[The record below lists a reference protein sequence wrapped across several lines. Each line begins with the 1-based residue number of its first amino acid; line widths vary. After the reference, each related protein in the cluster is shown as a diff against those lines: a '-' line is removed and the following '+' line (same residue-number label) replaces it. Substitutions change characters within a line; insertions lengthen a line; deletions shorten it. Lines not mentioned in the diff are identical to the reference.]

1 MIARSFSE
9 KNVHRGNLMTTDSR
23 VPESLRHSKE
33 HSDEMLE
40 WLRGKGKTIIII
52 HDNPD
57 PDCLASAMAL
67 RHLLAMKLSRDAVIT
82 FSGMIGRSEN
92 IAMAKELEITL
103 IPLEMVNL
111 DEYSVVCMLD
121 TQPGTG
127 NNSLPAGHRV
137 DIVIDH
143 HPPREASKACRWLDI
158 REEYGVTAT
167 ILYEYLVAQHIQIGT
182 KLATALFY
190 ALKSETQDLG
200 REANRPDRDA
210 YLRLFPVA
218 NKRLLYEITHPKLPV
233 EHFRTIHSGV
243 ENATIYGKL
252 LVVNLQAICF
262 PEVVSEIADYLI
274 RLEGIESVLSMG
286 HYNDEVILSIRT
298 TDTLLN
304 AGEIIRRLVAGKGTA
319 GGHGW
324 MAGGKLDHVPF
335 DLALLKEI
343 EVSLTSKMLVELSIG
358 DVLPG
363 RLIESRQVTNVR
375 KAPGKDLRLFPD
387 HV

>member
-1 MIARSFSE
+1 
-9 KNVHRGNLMTTDSR
+9 MTTGSS
-23 VPESLRHSKE
+23 VPEGLRHSKE

-40 WLRGKGKTIIII
+40 WLQGKGKTIIII

-103 IPLEMVNL
+103 IPLGMVNL

-127 NNSLPAGHRV
+127 NNSLPPDRRV

-143 HPPREASKACRWLDI
+143 HPLREASKTCRWLDI
-158 REEYGVTAT
+158 RDEYGVTAT
-167 ILYEYLVAQHIQIGT
+167 ILYEYLVAQNITIST

-190 ALKSETQDLG
+190 AIKSETQDLG

-210 YLRLFPVA
+210 YLRLFPLA

-252 LVVNLQAICF
+252 LVVNLRAICF
-262 PEVVSEIADYLI
+262 PEVVSEMADYLI
-274 RLEGIESVLSMG
+274 RLEGIETVLSMG
-286 HYNDEVILSIRT
+286 HYNDEVILSLRT
-298 TDTLLN
+298 TSTLLN
-304 AGEIIRRLVAGKGTA
+304 TGEIIKRLVAEKGA
-319 GGHGW
+319 GGGHAM
-324 MAGGKLDHVPF
+324 MAGGKLDNVPA
-335 DLALLKEI
+335 DPAALKEVEASLTKALLR
-343 EVSLTSKMLVELSIG
+343 ELEIG
-358 DVLPG
+358 DVVPA
-363 RLIESRQVTNVR
+363 RLIESR
-375 KAPGKDLRLFPD
+375 
-387 HV
+387 

>member
-1 MIARSFSE
+1 
-9 KNVHRGNLMTTDSR
+9 MTTESCIPD
-23 VPESLRHSKE
+23 SLRRSKA

-40 WLRGKGKTIIII
+40 WIRGKGKTIIII

-67 RHLLAMKLSRDAVIT
+67 RHLLAMKLSRDAIIT

-111 DEYSVVCMLD
+111 DDYSVVCMLD

-127 NNSLPAGHRV
+127 NNSLPPDCRV

-143 HPPREASKACRWLDI
+143 HPLRAASKKCRWVDI
-158 REEYGVTAT
+158 RDDYGVTAT
-167 ILYEYLVAQHIQIGT
+167 ILYEYLLAQNITIGT

-190 ALKSETQDLG
+190 AIKSDTQDLG
-200 REANRPDRDA
+200 REATRPDRDA

-218 NKRLLYEITHPKLPV
+218 NKRLLYEITNPKLPV
-233 EHFRTIHSGV
+233 EHFQTMHSGV
-243 ENATIYGKL
+243 ENSLMYGKL

-274 RLEGIESVLSMG
+274 RLEGIETILSMG
-286 HYNDEVILSIRT
+286 HYNNEVILSMRT
-298 TDTLLN
+298 TSHLLN
-304 AGEIIRRLVAGKGTA
+304 AGEIIRRLVAGRGTA
-319 GGHGW
+319 GGHGM
-324 MAGGKLDHVPF
+324 MAGGKLDNIPF
-335 DLALLKEI
+335 DPATLKEVEGFLTRALL
-343 EVSLTSKMLVELSIG
+343 LELSIG
-358 DVLPG
+358 DVNPS
-363 RLIESRQVTNVR
+363 RLIASRQGNPQSLEP
-375 KAPGKDLRLFPD
+375 APDY
-387 HV
+387 

>member
-1 MIARSFSE
+1 
-9 KNVHRGNLMTTDSR
+9 MTSDSC
-23 VPESLRHSKE
+23 VPESLRRSKA

-67 RHLLAMKLSRDAVIT
+67 RHLLAMKLSRNAVIT

-103 IPLEMVNL
+103 TPLEMVDL
-111 DEYSVVCMLD
+111 DEVSAVCMLD

-127 NNSLPAGHRV
+127 NNSLAQDCRV

-143 HPPREASKACRWLDI
+143 HPMRDASKKCRWVDI
-158 REEYGVTAT
+158 RDDYGVTAT
-167 ILYEYLVAQHIQIGT
+167 ILYEYLLAQNITIGT

-190 ALKSETQDLG
+190 AIKSETQDLG
-200 REANRPDRDA
+200 REATRPDRDA

-243 ENATIYGKL
+243 ENAKIYGKL
-252 LVVNLQAICF
+252 LVVNLQEICF
-262 PEVVSEIADYLI
+262 PEAVSEMADYLI
-274 RLEGIESVLSMG
+274 RLEGIETVLSMG
-286 HYNDEVILSIRT
+286 HYNVDMILSIRT
-298 TDTLLN
+298 TSHILN
-304 AGEIIRRLVAGKGTA
+304 AGEIIKRLVAGRGTA
-319 GGHGW
+319 GGHGM
-324 MAGGKLDHVPF
+324 MAGGKLENVPF
-335 DLALLKEI
+335 DPAALKEVEDFLTRALLQ
-343 EVSLTSKMLVELSIG
+343 ELSIG
-358 DVLPG
+358 DVVSV
-363 RLIESRQVTNVR
+363 RLIESR
-375 KAPGKDLRLFPD
+375 
-387 HV
+387 

>member
-1 MIARSFSE
+1 
-9 KNVHRGNLMTTDSR
+9 MTTGSS
-23 VPESLRHSKE
+23 VPEGLRRSKE

-40 WLRGKGKTIIII
+40 WLQGKGKTIIII

-92 IAMAKELEITL
+92 IALAKELEITL
-103 IPLEMVNL
+103 TPLGMVNL

-127 NNSLPAGHRV
+127 NNSLPPDRRV

-143 HPPREASKACRWLDI
+143 HPLREASKTCRWLDI
-158 REEYGVTAT
+158 RDEYGVTAT
-167 ILYEYLVAQHIQIGT
+167 ILYEYLVAQNITIST

-190 ALKSETQDLG
+190 AIKSETQDLG

-210 YLRLFPVA
+210 YLRLFPLA

-233 EHFRTIHSGV
+233 EHFRTIHGGV

-252 LVVNLQAICF
+252 LVVNLRAICF
-262 PEVVSEIADYLI
+262 PEVVSEMADYLI
-274 RLEGIESVLSMG
+274 RLEGIETVLSMG
-286 HYNDEVILSIRT
+286 HYNDEVILSLRT
-298 TDTLLN
+298 TSTLLN
-304 AGEIIRRLVAGKGTA
+304 TGEIIKRLVAGKGA
-319 GGHGW
+319 GGGHAM
-324 MAGGKLDHVPF
+324 MAGGKLDNVPA
-335 DLALLKEI
+335 DPAALKEVEASLTKALLR
-343 EVSLTSKMLVELSIG
+343 ELEIG
-358 DVLPG
+358 DVVPG
-363 RLIESRQVTNVR
+363 RLIESR
-375 KAPGKDLRLFPD
+375 
-387 HV
+387 

>member
-1 MIARSFSE
+1 
-9 KNVHRGNLMTTDSR
+9 MTTGSS
-23 VPESLRHSKE
+23 VPEGLRHSKE

-40 WLRGKGKTIIII
+40 WLQGKGKTIIII

-103 IPLEMVNL
+103 IPLGMVNL

-127 NNSLPAGHRV
+127 NNSLPPDRRV

-143 HPPREASKACRWLDI
+143 HPLREASKTCRWLDI
-158 REEYGVTAT
+158 RDEYGVTAT
-167 ILYEYLVAQHIQIGT
+167 ILYEYLVAQNITIST

-190 ALKSETQDLG
+190 AIKSETQDLG

-210 YLRLFPVA
+210 YLRLFPLA

-233 EHFRTIHSGV
+233 EHFRTIHNGV

-252 LVVNLQAICF
+252 LVVNLRAICF
-262 PEVVSEIADYLI
+262 PEVVSEMADYLI
-274 RLEGIESVLSMG
+274 RLEGIETVLSMG
-286 HYNDEVILSIRT
+286 QYNDEVILSLRT
-298 TDTLLN
+298 TSTLLN
-304 AGEIIRRLVAGKGTA
+304 TGEIIKRLVAGKGA
-319 GGHGW
+319 GGGHAM
-324 MAGGKLDHVPF
+324 MAGGKLDNVPA
-335 DLALLKEI
+335 DPAALKEVEASLTKALLR
-343 EVSLTSKMLVELSIG
+343 ELEIG
-358 DVLPG
+358 DVVPA
-363 RLIESRQVTNVR
+363 RLIESR
-375 KAPGKDLRLFPD
+375 
-387 HV
+387 